1 MSAPAS
7 TLAPPAAPG
16 PRPAPWDP
24 WDGLR
29 ALQRGRLVVA
39 VLALPVGVLLRPEAE
54 SSAVGEL
61 IAALVAVALVSLASG
76 LGIRLRRAVT
86 LQTYLNLAADVAL
99 VAALSAVTGGRA
111 SQFVLF
117 FALVVITGGLLL
129 RVPGGLAAAAGASL
143 AFMALPALGAALT
156 GRPDPALGVSF
167 QRPELILAFL
177 AMTGVLSGI
186 LGDRVGRTR
195 EDLERTTRALDR
207 ERVDNDAVLRSLM
220 SGVVTVDGEGRI
232 SYVNPAAEQMLSLKA
247 MDVLGRTLDQALTE
261 RLGPLRAVLE
271 ESLARGTGRARVE
284 LNLRRP
290 SGRALPVGLSV
301 NPLVHDG
308 AVQGVAAVFQDLT
321 EVREMERRARRQEA
335 LAEVGALAAG
345 IAHELRNG
353 LNPISGS
360 AECLQ
365 RELRLEGENAVLL
378 ELIVRECSRLNRFV
392 TDLLNYSREREL
404 AVTPLDLDAQLA
416 SVREGLLR
424 DPRRA
429 EAVRLDWQPHGAAPQ
444 VPADGDLLRQVWINL
459 GVNALEAMPQGGT
472 LTVRCRP
479 GRGSELVVEFA
490 DTGHGIAAA
499 DLSRVGQPFFTTK
512 KGGTGLG
519 LAIAQR
525 IVERHGGTLVIESET
540 GRGTTARVTL
550 PALPHDTL
558 AHAA

>member
-1 MSAPAS
+1 MSAPAPP
-7 TLAPPAAPG
+7 LAPPAAPG
-16 PRPAPWDP
+16 SRPAPWDP

-39 VLALPVGVLLRPEAE
+39 VLALPVGVLLRPEADQR
-54 SSAVGEL
+54 AVGEL

-76 LGIRLRRAVT
+76 LGIRLRRGVT

-129 RVPGGLAAAAGASL
+129 RVPGGLAAAAAASG

-195 EDLERTTRALDR
+195 EDLERTARALDR

-220 SGVVTVDGEGRI
+220 SGVVTVDGDGRI

-247 MDVLGRTLDQALTE
+247 MDVLGRTLEQALTE

-271 ESLARGTGRARVE
+271 DSLVRGTGRARVE

-321 EVREMERRARRQEA
+321 DVREMERRARRQEA

-365 RELRLEGENAVLL
+365 RELKLEGENAVLL
-378 ELIVRECSRLNRFV
+378 ELIVRECARLNRFV

-416 SVREGLLR
+416 NVREGLLR

-429 EAVRLDWQPHGAAPQ
+429 GTVRLEWQPHGAAPH

-459 GVNALEAMPQGGT
+459 GVNALEAMPDGGT

-525 IVERHGGTLVIESET
+525 IVERHGGTLVIESEA